1 MGTCVYDGRAVIKS
15 SLTSYIVSGEL
26 LPSPLWVSTAWFE
39 SRSRIQAISRP
50 DRVYFIHKPDCRSYV
65 RPERLSAL
73 ERLTFMLQFVRQ
85 SSLLTF
91 RTLCFFLTPGTVHST
106 LFALFNRYCGVGNF
120 RFRIN
125 VPAKWIVLGIL
136 AIPVIQLWSPVAF
149 YDWDIQFTGISILW
163 GRKLRWET
171 DTIKNLTPELLEWY
185 ICIFHRNFIDLRCV
199 CVLLFWRFE

>member
-50 DRVYFIHKPDCRSYV
+50 DHVYFIHKPDCRSYV
-65 RPERLSAL
+65 RPERLSAPG
-73 ERLTFMLQFVRQ
+73 RLTFMVQFVRQ

-91 RTLCFFLTPGTVHST
+91 RTLCFFLTPGTVNAN
-106 LFALFNRYCGVGNF
+106 LFALFNRYSGAENF

-125 VPAKWIVLGIL
+125 VPAKWNVLGNPYYCCDTTVVARCVL
-136 AIPVIQLWSPVAF
+136 QLGHLVYRNF
-149 YDWDIQFTGISILW
+149 NFM
-163 GRKLRWET
+163 RWET
-171 DTIKNLTPELLEWY
+171 AM
-185 ICIFHRNFIDLRCV
+185 RNWHD
-199 CVLLFWRFE
+199 